1 MFGDDS
7 LLLGKDMDTGD
18 MIHIRADRS
27 QRILVCGKTGTG
39 KSYTL
44 GVLVEELARLESS
57 IILVV
62 DPQGIFWTMAESNSV
77 ASEADGLWAYDRSPS
92 GFPLNLMVPATP
104 SSASMQRSWLPLS
117 AAGCAFRVYA

>member
-1 MFGDDS
+1 MYDNS
-7 LLLGKDMDTGD
+7 LLLGKDVDTGD

-57 IILVV
+57 IIL
-62 DPQGIFWTMAESNSV
+62 N
-77 ASEADGLWAYDRSPS
+77 
-92 GFPLNLMVPATP
+92 
-104 SSASMQRSWLPLS
+104 
-117 AAGCAFRVYA
+117 